1 MSRMT
6 KFLKQ
11 TCVFEAAL
19 RDSFG
24 KPILDK
30 FGEPSYAAPIKLKCR
45 RERNTKDVLT
55 TTGSIKRS
63 DTVLYT
69 DESHEIQTDDK
80 LDGRVVLVVAEY
92 TNEAG
97 KVEGYESH
105 A

>member
-11 TCVFEAAL
+11 TCVFEAAV
-19 RDSFG
+19 RDSSG

-30 FGEPSYAAPIKLKCR
+30 FGEPSYAAPITIKCR
-45 RERNTKDVLT
+45 REKSTKDVLT
-55 TTGSIKRS
+55 TTGSVKRS
-63 DTVLYT
+63 DTGFYT

-92 TNEAG
+92 PNEAG
-97 KVEGYESH
+97 RVEGYESH